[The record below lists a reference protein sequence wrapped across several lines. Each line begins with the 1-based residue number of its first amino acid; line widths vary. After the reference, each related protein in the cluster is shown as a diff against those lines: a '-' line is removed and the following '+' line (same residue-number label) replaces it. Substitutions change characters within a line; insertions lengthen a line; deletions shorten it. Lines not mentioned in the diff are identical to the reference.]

1 MITSEVSSQR
11 AILVIDDQVGV
22 TASQHQ
28 QSFLRNYQRL
38 PYVFLFESCE
48 SNGTFEAEKALR
60 TLEAHPEVE
69 MVLLDLKFGQ
79 DDGFGFSILKSIAQR
94 HRNVPVLV
102 MSSMDRDVRSL
113 GRSLEEGALGFVVKH
128 RSAEYLQHTI
138 EQAISLMESHV
149 LLGQSPAMREL
160 RRQAARLSPY
170 HDISVFISGE
180 RGTGKERV
188 ARYIWQSGPRSR
200 GPFVHVDCSNASD
213 TQLESVLFGSTQ
225 NPESAALIRT
235 DNGILFLDDVD
246 ALPIRLQTKLMR
258 AIQQKTADPKS
269 EKQLSLQVISSTSIN
284 PDDLILEGKLLEEF
298 FDLLAAVKI
307 ETPSLRQCTSDVP
320 MLANYFLQSL
330 SNDRK
335 QFADDALRQL
345 MAYPWPGNV
354 RELQRV
360 VQEAVVRSEDAGLV
374 RAAHLPEHILN
385 VQTALEEPHPP
396 VAPAESSTA
405 GIHTNGHDDTNG
417 SLSPWA
423 RQRLLSELKLALEIK
438 DKVKAYKGNQWRAEF
453 MRCLYPNYKAQN
465 AKGLADVVK
474 RFTHGPWGDP
484 KWEQDPDLS
493 RLITEFNN

>member
-200 GPFVHVDCSNASD
+200 GPFVHVD
-213 TQLESVLFGSTQ
+213 
-225 NPESAALIRT
+225 
-235 DNGILFLDDVD
+235 
-246 ALPIRLQTKLMR
+246 
-258 AIQQKTADPKS
+258 
-269 EKQLSLQVISSTSIN
+269 
-284 PDDLILEGKLLEEF
+284 
-298 FDLLAAVKI
+298 
-307 ETPSLRQCTSDVP
+307 
-320 MLANYFLQSL
+320 
-330 SNDRK
+330 
-335 QFADDALRQL
+335 
-345 MAYPWPGNV
+345 
-354 RELQRV
+354 
-360 VQEAVVRSEDAGLV
+360 
-374 RAAHLPEHILN
+374 
-385 VQTALEEPHPP
+385 
-396 VAPAESSTA
+396 
-405 GIHTNGHDDTNG
+405 
-417 SLSPWA
+417 
-423 RQRLLSELKLALEIK
+423 
-438 DKVKAYKGNQWRAEF
+438 
-453 MRCLYPNYKAQN
+453 
-465 AKGLADVVK
+465 
-474 RFTHGPWGDP
+474 
-484 KWEQDPDLS
+484 
-493 RLITEFNN
+493 